1 MLDRRLQLLLDQDRY
16 DKVARLAR
24 ARGISVGAV
33 LRSAIDNLP
42 TNIERRE
49 AAIAAILAADP
60 VRLPDDPGE
69 LRLELEEAHLSP

>member
-1 MLDRRLQLLLDQDRY
+1 MQLLLDQERY
-16 DKVARLAR
+16 DKLARLAR

-42 TNIERRE
+42 TDIERRG

-60 VRLPDDPGE
+60 VPLPDDPNE
-69 LRLELEEAHLSP
+69 LRPELEEVHLSP